1 MLFRSLQSNGWVL
14 KNFVNDNTN
23 PGTVATWASLSETV
37 RCYLAGDRNGL
48 TMNAKG
54 FALGYDS
61 NPRLTASTALV
72 SGAGNAQLRIQND
85 NAWYDVGPAN
95 SSWVHNRTSASNGFY
110 WYQYGQNESSWR
122 APIFYDSDNTSYYVN
137 PAGDSVMNRIG
148 LNGASPAN
156 YLQIG
161 SVGSTG
167 YGGNHI
173 AIGDGTYAYAEY
185 LNGAN
190 YMAYYTTTA
199 YYYFTGRYM
208 VVDGSVRS
216 PYFYDKN
223 DTSYYILGSGA

>member
-1 MLFRSLQSNGWVL
+1 MLFRSAYIRLKQGSTYDGAVVQIYMGNATNSTQVYMFDNLQSNGWVL

-72 SGAGNAQLRIQND
+72 SGAANAQLRIQND

-122 APIFYDSDNTSYYVN
+122 APIFYDSDNTSYYVK
-137 PAGDSVMNRIG
+137 IG
-148 LNGASPAN
+148 RAH
-156 YLQIG
+156 
-161 SVGSTG
+161 V
-167 YGGNHI
+167 
-173 AIGDGTYAYAEY
+173 
-185 LNGAN
+185 
-190 YMAYYTTTA
+190 
-199 YYYFTGRYM
+199 
-208 VVDGSVRS
+208 
-216 PYFYDKN
+216 
-223 DTSYYILGSGA
+223 